1 MLKPKSILEQAKTEL
16 GNIIITYLRKL
27 AGYLATDDKR
37 LMASPEES
45 IYLTSD
51 ELEGDMPVVEV
62 ETDNSYLD
70 VEDRTYKYLPI
81 DRICLCD
88 GEFYVEIGDAELYEN
103 DLTAEEMESIA
114 QFLIDEWVKI
124 QQ

>member
-1 MLKPKSILEQAKTEL
+1 MKPKSILEQAKTEL

-37 LMASPEES
+37 LMTAPESS
-45 IYLTSD
+45 IYLTSA
-51 ELEGDMPVVEV
+51 ELTSAMPMVKV

-70 VEDRTYKYLPI
+70 IEDRTYEYRTI
-81 DRICLCD
+81 DRICLEC
-88 GEFYVEIGDAELYEN
+88 GELYVEVGDAELYEN

-114 QFLIDEWVKI
+114 QFLIDEWGKI